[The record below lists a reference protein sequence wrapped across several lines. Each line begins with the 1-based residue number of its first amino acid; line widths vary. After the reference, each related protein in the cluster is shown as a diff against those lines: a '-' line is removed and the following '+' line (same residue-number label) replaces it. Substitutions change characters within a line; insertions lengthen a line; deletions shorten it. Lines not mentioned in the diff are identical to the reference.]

1 MKKLKKKLKKA
12 FSIPGEELPGSLTAD
27 VLYIAIDLVNLSI
40 PGSAFQ
46 LSLNS
51 HSKRLE
57 RQLSKS
63 YIMAGARR
71 TEFLKRE
78 RIPRKRQEFLDS
90 YKKLAILINGIISPD
105 ISSLEK

>member
-1 MKKLKKKLKKA
+1 MKKKLKKA

-71 TEFLKRE
+71 TEFFKKRE
-78 RIPRKRQEFLDS
+78 NSQTETGILGFIQEACNTNKWYYQPRH
-90 YKKLAILINGIISPD
+90 
-105 ISSLEK
+105 